1 MMHRLYVK
9 FIKCAFGV
17 IEIEYLGHVIGNGT
31 VSMDAHKVSVVVQWP
46 VPTSIKEV

>member
-31 VSMDAHKVSVVVQWP
+31 VSMDDHKVSTVVQWL
-46 VPTSIKEV
+46 VLTFVKEI